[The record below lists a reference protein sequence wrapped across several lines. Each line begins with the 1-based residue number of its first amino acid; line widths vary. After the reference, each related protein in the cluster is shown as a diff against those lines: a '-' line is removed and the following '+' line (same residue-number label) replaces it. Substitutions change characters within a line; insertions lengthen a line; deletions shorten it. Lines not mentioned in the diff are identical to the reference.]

1 MKQRPRTIAMAAGPV
16 GILCLVLLAVLL
28 VHRSSVGLDRE
39 QVVGTYRF
47 VQPSL
52 YDVADAPAT
61 VELRSDGRIRTCG
74 PQGGTIH
81 EGTWSWDDTEGW
93 VRSDVP
99 ELDRRIRGY
108 LGWTGPKL
116 FWRLQLNM
124 HDPEEL
130 PLESNER

>member
-39 QVVGTYRF
+39 QVVGTYRI

-61 VELRSDGRIRTCG
+61 VELRSDGRIRTCC
-74 PQGGTIH
+74 T
-81 EGTWSWDDTEGW
+81 T
-93 VRSDVP
+93 R
-99 ELDRRIRGY
+99 
-108 LGWTGPKL
+108 
-116 FWRLQLNM
+116 
-124 HDPEEL
+124 
-130 PLESNER
+130 